1 MSIYVLMN
9 IAIFTV
15 VLSLKFK
22 DNYVEKISDLSGIS
36 KVKPIFSICIAITL
50 LSLAGIPPLAG
61 FFGKFYIFIAALE
74 AGLFYLAILGVL
86 SSVISAFYYLRIIK
100 VMYFDDLE
108 IADYQSNISS
118 KTSLILFFT
127 MLAITMFIFY
137 PSLIINIGSNI
148 SIDFFNN

>member
-1 MSIYVLMN
+1 MIYKTLSNVNGLGDMLQLNLSI
-9 IAIFTV
+9 A
-15 VLSLKFK
+15 
-22 DNYVEKISDLSGIS
+22 
-36 KVKPIFSICIAITL
+36 C
-50 LSLAGIPPLAG
+50 
-61 FFGKFYIFIAALE
+61 KFYIFIAALE
-74 AGLFYLAILGVL
+74 AKLFYLAILGVL

-108 IADYQSNISS
+108 IANYQSNISS
-118 KTSLILFFT
+118 KASLILFFT